1 MAFTSSGACTN
12 AGAIYTMTASSGTCS
27 VIANQAGNTNYTAAP
42 TVTDTVNATQAST
55 ATAVL
60 SSLNP
65 SGYGQAVSFTATVTG
80 ASPSGTV
87 AFSIDGNPF
96 DTETLVSGSAAS
108 VSISNLAVGTHTVT
122 ATYSGDTN
130 NTGSTGTLAGGQV
143 VSSANA
149 GVSIASSL
157 NPSVYGQSVTFTA
170 TISGANG
177 LVKGRKPGK
186 NGIRPQE
193 VTGSVTWSDSNGPL
207 TCTETG
213 SSTTTVTSGNPG
225 SATCTTSALAVAAS
239 DTITGAYSGDSN
251 HNSGSGTVSQQ
262 IAASNGNVSV
272 ASGLNPSTY
281 GQSVTFTATVTGDNG
296 LAKRKG
302 AKPFAVTGSVS
313 WSANTGCST
322 STVSGYP
329 GTATCTTSILP
340 VGASDTVTASYSG
353 DANHNAGSGSVS
365 QTVTA
370 VSSSVSVGSSSNPS
384 SYGQSVSFTAVV
396 TGNSPTGTVAFS
408 IDGNPFDTETL
419 VSGSATSASISTL
432 AVGTHTVTAT
442 YSGDTNNSG
451 DTGTLGGGQVVSQA
465 TTTTGVT
472 STPNPSVYAT
482 SVTFTATI
490 NGANGLVKGRK
501 PGKNGMN
508 PMDPGGT
515 VTWSANTGCAPST
528 VSGNPGVATCTT
540 SSATHLPVGTD
551 TVTATYSGDSNH
563 SGSAGSVDQVVTGGI
578 ATTIDVTSVS
588 PASED
593 FAANTPVTITA
604 VLSWTGHGVA
614 PTAANVTIGGNGNG
628 TYGATSCAARVH
640 ETITCTA
647 TYTPNNADVPGSYT
661 ETAAFSGDTNY
672 TASSSSETNNFTIN
686 SASSTTVVTSGLNPS
701 TYGQSVTFTA
711 TITGENGFV
720 KGRKPGKNG
729 IKPMDPTGTVTWSA
743 NTGCS
748 TSAVTGNPGVATCTT
763 SSLAAGSNT
772 VTATYS
778 GDSNHGG
785 GSGSVSQTVNPA
797 SQTITFTTT
806 APSSAAYNSTFG
818 VAASASSGLTVAFTA
833 AGSCTVADNGNGTA
847 TYTITSGA
855 GTCTVKANQAGNSN
869 YSAAA
874 QVTESVSATPA
885 SQTIN
890 VTTPAPAT
898 AVKGFSFTVVANATS
913 GLPITFTS
921 SGICTNVHGTY
932 TMTAATGTCT
942 VKMNA
947 PSSTN
952 YTAAP
957 QVVETTAGAPAVA
970 PTVSLTGEPA
980 TANAGATFTVTAASN
995 ETGAV
1000 SIPVITTTTGTVCSV
1015 GANTTSGSS
1024 SSATVTM
1031 LTGTGTCILKATWA
1045 ANYVYRA
1052 ATVLEHTTAAK
1063 IAPTVTFTGAPS
1075 SAAHGTSF
1083 TVTAT
1088 SNESGSV
1095 VSVPTITT
1103 TTPTECSVGAVTS
1116 NGSGGY
1122 EATVTVIRT
1131 TGMCTTK
1138 AAWALNADYAAA
1150 SVLQHTT
1157 AH

>member
-1 MAFTSSGACTN
+1 MTQTMSAETVSSSPLPTGTSITFTDAIVPSSTSATYAPTGYVNFYDGGTLIGTSTTPVQGVSSASAYGGYGVYSASFSTSSLSAGTHAITAKYAGDVNYATSASASNSVTITVGTSQTITFGTNAPSTAGYGSNFTVAATASSGLAVTFTSFGSCTNSGATYTMTKSTGTCYVIANQKGNSSNGPAPEVTQTTAATIGSQTITFTTPPPASAGDGSQFTVAATASSGLAVAFTSSGACTN

-419 VSGSATSASISTL
+419 VSGSATSASISAL

-451 DTGTLGGGQVVSQA
+451 EHRYVGRRTGSQPGHINH
-465 TTTTGVT
+465 GVT

-501 PGKNGMN
+501 PVSSRKD
-508 PMDPGGT
+508 PMDPAAQ
-515 VTWSANTGCAPST
+515 S
-528 VSGNPGVATCTT
+528 PGARTRV
-540 SSATHLPVGTD
+540 
-551 TVTATYSGDSNH
+551 
-563 SGSAGSVDQVVTGGI
+563 
-578 ATTIDVTSVS
+578 
-588 PASED
+588 
-593 FAANTPVTITA
+593 A
-604 VLSWTGHGVA
+604 VLR
-614 PTAANVTIGGNGNG
+614 
-628 TYGATSCAARVH
+628 AR
-640 ETITCTA
+640 
-647 TYTPNNADVPGSYT
+647 
-661 ETAAFSGDTNY
+661 
-672 TASSSSETNNFTIN
+672 
-686 SASSTTVVTSGLNPS
+686 
-701 TYGQSVTFTA
+701 
-711 TITGENGFV
+711 
-720 KGRKPGKNG
+720 
-729 IKPMDPTGTVTWSA
+729 
-743 NTGCS
+743 
-748 TSAVTGNPGVATCTT
+748 
-763 SSLAAGSNT
+763 
-772 VTATYS
+772 
-778 GDSNHGG
+778 
-785 GSGSVSQTVNPA
+785 
-797 SQTITFTTT
+797 
-806 APSSAAYNSTFG
+806 
-818 VAASASSGLTVAFTA
+818 
-833 AGSCTVADNGNGTA
+833 
-847 TYTITSGA
+847 
-855 GTCTVKANQAGNSN
+855 
-869 YSAAA
+869 
-874 QVTESVSATPA
+874 
-885 SQTIN
+885 
-890 VTTPAPAT
+890 
-898 AVKGFSFTVVANATS
+898 
-913 GLPITFTS
+913 
-921 SGICTNVHGTY
+921 
-932 TMTAATGTCT
+932 
-942 VKMNA
+942 
-947 PSSTN
+947 
-952 YTAAP
+952 
-957 QVVETTAGAPAVA
+957 
-970 PTVSLTGEPA
+970 
-980 TANAGATFTVTAASN
+980 
-995 ETGAV
+995 
-1000 SIPVITTTTGTVCSV
+1000 
-1015 GANTTSGSS
+1015 
-1024 SSATVTM
+1024 
-1031 LTGTGTCILKATWA
+1031 
-1045 ANYVYRA
+1045 
-1052 ATVLEHTTAAK
+1052 
-1063 IAPTVTFTGAPS
+1063 
-1075 SAAHGTSF
+1075 
-1083 TVTAT
+1083 
-1088 SNESGSV
+1088 
-1095 VSVPTITT
+1095 
-1103 TTPTECSVGAVTS
+1103 
-1116 NGSGGY
+1116 
-1122 EATVTVIRT
+1122 
-1131 TGMCTTK
+1131 
-1138 AAWALNADYAAA
+1138 
-1150 SVLQHTT
+1150 
-1157 AH
+1157 